1 MQNTLEVLINMHPLF
16 EGTSSLTDQEIEDKI
31 ILLNRRYFQTQN
43 PQVQTQ
49 ITTLLD
55 DYKLELESRRARQKL
70 DAQQQQENG
79 ETGLDNLIKVS

>member
-1 MQNTLEVLINMHPLF
+1 MHPLF

-49 ITTLLD
+49 ITSLLD

-70 DAQQQQENG
+70 EAQQQQENG

>member
-1 MQNTLEVLINMHPLF
+1 MHPLF
-16 EGTSSLTDQEIEDKI
+16 EGTSSLTDQEIEDKT

-49 ITTLLD
+49 ITSLLD

-70 DAQQQQENG
+70 EAQQQQENG

>member
-1 MQNTLEVLINMHPLF
+1 MEVLINMHPLF

>member
-1 MQNTLEVLINMHPLF
+1 MHPLF

-49 ITTLLD
+49 ITSLLD

>member
-1 MQNTLEVLINMHPLF
+1 MEVLINMHPLF

-49 ITTLLD
+49 ITSLLD

>member
-1 MQNTLEVLINMHPLF
+1 MHPLF

>member
-1 MQNTLEVLINMHPLF
+1 MHPLF

-70 DAQQQQENG
+70 EAQQQQENG